1 MEEIVI
7 NKTDEMVMKLL
18 HYFITEENYSPIVL
32 HGAKNEIWLENLNQ
46 EYKIV
51 RIVTDYIHNDEQFNF
66 DLYKTKQIMKK
77 IKNKTLSMN
86 ISTLSIFIN
95 LGDNVHL
102 EQYQNQIE
110 NDILMVE
117 IKEISDLKKY
127 NLVID
132 HFPSIINK
140 TKFQEKGSELFMKLT
155 QDITKKN
162 EQENLQAED
171 VFKIKKPIIT
181 YILIA
186 INAIVMLMYILSSSD
201 VVMFG
206 ANIGDLI
213 KAGEYYRLITSA
225 FIHAGLLHFI
235 CNMYALYV
243 VGPQLESFFGK
254 WKYLTIYLGSA
265 VTGNLLSMAFTTG
278 ASVGASGA
286 IFGLFGSLLYF
297 GYHYRIYLGGV
308 LKSQIIPLI
317 AINLCLGLFISGIDT
332 AAHIGGLIGGL
343 LITMALGVK
352 YKSTSDEKIN
362 GSIMTIIYVGFLIY
376 LNFFR

>member
-86 ISTLSIFIN
+86 ISALSIFIN

-102 EQYQNQIE
+102 EQYQQQSE
-110 NDILMVE
+110 NNILMVE

-132 HFPSIINK
+132 QFPSIINK
-140 TKFQEKGSELFMKLT
+140 TKFKEKGSELFMKLT

-162 EQENLQAED
+162 EKDNLQAED
-171 VFKIKKPIIT
+171 VFKIKKPVVT
-181 YILIA
+181 YLLIF
-186 INAIVMLMYILSSSD
+186 INAIMLLLSFIPD
-201 VVMFG
+201 LNIIRYG
-206 ANIGDLI
+206 ANIGELI
-213 KAGEYYRLITSA
+213 RAGDYYRLIISA
-225 FIHAGLLHFI
+225 FLHAGILHFV
-235 CNMYALYV
+235 CNMYALYII
-243 VGPQLESFFGK
+243 GPQLESFFGK
-254 WKYLTIYLGSA
+254 WKYLVIYLGSA
-265 VTGNLLSMAFTTG
+265 ITGNLLSMLFTTG

-308 LKSQIIPLI
+308 LKSQVIPLI
-317 AINLCLGLFISGIDT
+317 ILNLSLGLFISGIDS

-343 LITMALGVK
+343 LITMAVGVK
-352 YKSTSDEKIN
+352 YKSTPSEKIN
-362 GSIMTIIYVGFLIY
+362 GSIMALIYTGFLIY
-376 LNFFR
+376 LNFIR

>member
-265 VTGNLLSMAFTTG
+265 ITGNLLSLAFTTG
-278 ASVGASGA
+278 ARVGASGA

-308 LKSQIIPLI
+308 VKSQIIP
-317 AINLCLGLFISGIDT
+317 
-332 AAHIGGLIGGL
+332 
-343 LITMALGVK
+343 
-352 YKSTSDEKIN
+352 
-362 GSIMTIIYVGFLIY
+362 
-376 LNFFR
+376 